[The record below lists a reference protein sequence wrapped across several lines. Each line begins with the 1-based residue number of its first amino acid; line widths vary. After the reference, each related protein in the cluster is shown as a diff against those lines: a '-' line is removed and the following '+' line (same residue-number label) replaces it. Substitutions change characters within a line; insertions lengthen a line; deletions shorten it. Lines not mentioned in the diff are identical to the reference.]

1 MSLLLLP
8 RETLNGRQAHHAFV
22 TVGEH
27 GSTLMLGR
35 SVLEFKLGENLFIPL
50 FFFLKSPPVSPS
62 EHFRMHQKLYYKIL
76 KTPKRLK
83 II

>member
-1 MSLLLLP
+1 MSLLLLAVQP

-62 EHFRMHQKLYYKIL
+62 EHFRICI
-76 KTPKRLK
+76 RIF
-83 II
+83 IIKY